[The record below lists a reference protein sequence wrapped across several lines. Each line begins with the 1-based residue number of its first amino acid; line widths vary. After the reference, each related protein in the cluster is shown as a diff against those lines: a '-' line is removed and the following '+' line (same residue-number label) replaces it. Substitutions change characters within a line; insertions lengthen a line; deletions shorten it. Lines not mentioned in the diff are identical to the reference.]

1 MMNKT
6 ESISLANIVARTLS
20 VVLHPMLMPVYI
32 LFFIFSGDSMFA
44 MIPQSSKLYCYL
56 ITIFSL
62 LLMPLASLPFF
73 KHFHLIRSYDLN
85 DKQDRVYPILIAVAF
100 AFLGFWLLG
109 RVAYTNIVQQLY
121 LVLIILL
128 STFSV
133 ITIRWKMS
141 MHMTAMGGVC
151 GFLLIFG
158 MKYPGDVR
166 SSLILML
173 ILAGLLA
180 ASRLY
185 LKKHNPMQIYLGF
198 LFGLLFVVGIL
209 F

>member
-1 MMNKT
+1 MV
-6 ESISLANIVARTLS
+6 NIAARSMSFL
-20 VVLHPMLMPVYI
+20 LHPLLMPVYI
-32 LFFIFSGDSMFA
+32 LFFLFSGDSMFSL
-44 MIPQSSKLYCYL
+44 IPFSSKLYCY
-56 ITIFSL
+56 IVTICCL
-62 LLMPLASLPFF
+62 LLMPLASLPLFR
-73 KHFHLIRSYDLN
+73 HFQLIRNYELD
-85 DKQDRVYPILIAVAF
+85 DKQERVYPILIAVAF

-109 RVAYTNIVQQLY
+109 KVAYANIVQQLY

-151 GFLLIFG
+151 GFLLILG
-158 MKYPGDVR
+158 LKYPGDIR
-166 SSLILML
+166 SSFILML
-173 ILAGLLA
+173 LLAGLLA

-185 LKKHNPMQIYLGF
+185 LKKHNPLQIYVGF
-198 LFGLLFVVGIL
+198 LFGFLFVVGIL